1 MFGAYSIGKE
11 RVFMAAAAELKMK
24 VFVDKTRW
32 KTMLCYDWTMEQQT
46 QLTTDPFSTSLWVVP
61 LHNINFNSLV
71 GLLKKKS
78 SCNRVVAFQPTG
90 WTHNNSPGSDQGHK
104 NRYGSTNNTKEFSP
118 SDIVGARRKEG
129 HVIYSV
135 PYSEHSSFTE
145 LVDFIQTFK

>member
-24 VFVDKTRW
+24 VYVDKARW
-32 KTMLCYDWTMEQQT
+32 KTMLCYDWPMEQQA

-61 LHNINFNSLV
+61 LHNINFNALV
-71 GLLKKKS
+71 TLLKKKP

-90 WTHNNSPGSDQGHK
+90 WTHNGGNAGGNK
-104 NRYGSTNNTKEFSP
+104 GRYGSSTNSAEISP
-118 SDIVGARRKEG
+118 SEIVGARRKEG